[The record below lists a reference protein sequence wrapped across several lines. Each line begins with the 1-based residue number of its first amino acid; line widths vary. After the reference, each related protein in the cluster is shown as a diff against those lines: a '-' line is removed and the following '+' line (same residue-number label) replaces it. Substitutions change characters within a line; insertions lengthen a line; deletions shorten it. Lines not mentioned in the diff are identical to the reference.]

1 MPRHI
6 YTFLLML
13 SLTILPQLAAGAAAD
28 AAEKDPT
35 ARSIF
40 ALLPESIFE
49 NTPEGLNPVEKQ
61 KLLSSGRSEFW
72 EVAGETED
80 VMVFAALPFRDT
92 AVALRLFRDASD
104 GSVLAALG
112 TLGGAV
118 CTLELWRV
126 DASGRIVPVDTPQEP
141 DVSAFFAPGRKMP
154 PDVQATVMICLGLGG
169 LKAQPLFW
177 TSTGMADLP
186 VDNDVSFQWTGKNFE
201 RQVRPHTE
209 E

>member
-6 YTFLLML
+6 STFLITLTLAALL
-13 SLTILPQLAAGAAAD
+13 SLFEDNAQAG
-28 AAEKDPT
+28 ESEVT
-35 ARSIF
+35 AKSIF

-49 NTPEGLNPVEKQ
+49 NTPEGLSPQDKQ
-61 KLLSSGRSEFW
+61 RLLATGAAEFW

-92 AVALRLFRDASD
+92 AVALRLFRNTSD

-112 TLGGAV
+112 TLGGSV

-126 DASGRIVPVDTPQEP
+126 DSSGRAVPVDTPQEP
-141 DVSAFFAPGRKMP
+141 DVADFFAKGRKMP

-169 LKAQPLFW
+169 LRAQPLFW
-177 TSTGMADLP
+177 TSTGMAHVP
-186 VDNDVSFQWTGKNFE
+186 VDNDVSYQWNGKSFE
-201 RQVRPHTE
+201 RLVQAHTD
-209 E
+209 

>member
-1 MPRHI
+1 M
-6 YTFLLML
+6 
-13 SLTILPQLAAGAAAD
+13 LPQLAMAAAAE
-28 AAEKDPT
+28 AAEKDVT

-92 AVALRLFRDASD
+92 AVALRLFRNTAD

-112 TLGGAV
+112 TLGGSV
-118 CTLELWRV
+118 CTLELWRA

-177 TSTGMADLP
+177 TNTGMADLP

-201 RQVRPHTE
+201 RHVRPHAE